1 MALGVLG
8 ILIVTISLLG
18 GTANAAVT
26 PVANQPVTA
35 VTDDGAHRAAPELA
49 GAAGV
54 GDDDPTPSG
63 PALAIGAQETEDDTE
78 DSEGKGRRKF
88 VIGGVLAAIVVAAVV
103 VLVLRRRGDDEY

>member
-26 PVANQPVTA
+26 PVANQHVTA
-35 VTDDGAHRAAPELA
+35 DDGAHRAAPELA